1 MKTAY
6 SRHWLTCSVAALL
19 FAMGPT
25 TTPASAFN
33 FFGLKLFGGDKA
45 SEAEEVI
52 GEPQA
57 YAVTFT
63 IAGAA
68 DGDLERRL
76 QRASS
81 LWQDRDKPASG
92 AAGLIAKARGDYRR
106 LLAALYTQGRYGG
119 TISILVAGREAADL
133 PPDTELPDPASVTI
147 AIDPG
152 PVFLF
157 GRTEIINRAPPPVD
171 PQDVVELPEEKGFRP
186 GEIAR
191 SGVILDAERLAVEA
205 WRQQG
210 HAKAEAIERRVAA
223 AHDRDIVDTTLVI
236 EPGRKAGYGPVAVQ
250 GTERMDPGFV
260 AFMTGLQTGA
270 EYDPDDLKRA
280 NDRLQRLGVFRAARL
295 EEAEAIGDNG
305 LLPITVV
312 VQERLP
318 RRFGVG
324 GSYSTVDGAGFEA
337 FWMHRNLFGRAERLR
352 FEGKVAGLGN
362 SFDPED
368 LTYRA
373 GVSFVKPGVYTPD
386 TDFSTS
392 IFGDREVLEP
402 YTRNAVTADAG
413 FTQIF
418 SEHLSARILAFAEYA
433 KFDDD
438 VFGEREFVSAG
449 LLGGVILD
457 QRDDKVDPTSGYY
470 LEGVAQPFYEFN
482 YGNAIASFTAE
493 GRTYYGFG
501 KERPIVLAGRLKLGS
516 IAGAPI
522 SEIAP
527 DKLFFAGGGGSV
539 RGYAYRNIGVPT
551 DGEITG
557 GRSLI
562 EASAEVR
569 AKVTDTIGVVAFA
582 DAGLVGEDSLPD
594 FSEEVQVG
602 VGLGL
607 RYYTGLGPIRLDLAT
622 PLNPRSGDPDVAF
635 YVGIGQAF

>member
-19 FAMGPT
+19 FATGPA
-25 TTPASAFN
+25 TTPAAAFN
-33 FFGLKLFGGDKA
+33 LFGLNLFGRDET
-45 SEAEEVI
+45 EAEEII
-52 GEPQA
+52 GEPQT
-57 YAVTFT
+57 YTVTFT
-63 IAGAA
+63 LAGVA
-68 DGDLERRL
+68 DGDLEERL

-81 LWQDRDKPASG
+81 LWQDRERPASG
-92 AAGLIAKARGDYRR
+92 AAGLLAKARGDYRR
-106 LLAALYTQGRYGG
+106 LLTALYAQGRYGG
-119 TISILVAGREAADL
+119 SISIQVAGREAADL
-133 PPDTELPDPASVTI
+133 PPDAALPDPAPVTI

-157 GRTEIINRAPPPVD
+157 GRTDIVNRAPPPVD
-171 PQDVVELPEEKGFRP
+171 PEDVVESPEKEGFRP
-186 GEIAR
+186 GEVAR
-191 SGVILDAERLAVEA
+191 SGVILEAERLAVEA

-210 HAKAEAIERRVAA
+210 HAKAEAIERRVVA
-223 AHDRDIVDTTLVI
+223 AHDRDIVDATLVLQ
-236 EPGRKAGYGPVAVQ
+236 PGRRAAYGPVAVQ

-260 AFMTGLQTGA
+260 AFMTGLQTGV
-270 EYDPDDLKRA
+270 EYDPDDLRRA
-280 NDRLQRLGVFRAARL
+280 NERLQRLGVFRAARL
-295 EEAEAIGDNG
+295 EEAEAIGDDG
-305 LLPITVV
+305 LLPITVI

-318 RRFGVG
+318 RRFGIG
-324 GSYSTVDGAGFEA
+324 GSYSTVDGAALEA
-337 FWMHRNLFGRAERLR
+337 FWMHRNLFGQAERLR
-352 FEGKVAGLGN
+352 FDGRVARLGN
-362 SFDPED
+362 TFDPGD
-368 LTYRA
+368 LTYRVGA
-373 GVSFVKPGVYTPD
+373 SFVKPGVYTPD

-402 YTRNAVTADAG
+402 YTRNAIRADAG

-418 SEHLSARILAFAEYA
+418 SEQLSARLLGFAEYA
-433 KFDDD
+433 KFEDD

-449 LLGGVILD
+449 FLGGVILD
-457 QRDDKVDPTSGYY
+457 ERDDKVDPTSGYY

-501 KERPIVLAGRLKLGS
+501 EERPIVLAGRLRLGT
-516 IAGAPI
+516 IVGAPI

-539 RGYAYRNIGVPT
+539 RGYAYRNIGVPV

-557 GRSLI
+557 GRALV

-569 AKVTDTIGVVAFA
+569 ARVTDTIGVVAFA
-582 DAGLVGEDSLPD
+582 DAGYVGEDSLPD
-594 FSEEVQVG
+594 FSEDLRVG

-622 PLNPRSGDPDVAF
+622 PLDPRPSDPDVAF